1 MIEYIIL
8 RPFRQTIFSLVVII
22 VASDG
27 LSEKDLAE
35 VFVEEAVDSEVHQ
48 AIQDQEQVIG

>member
-1 MIEYIIL
+1 M